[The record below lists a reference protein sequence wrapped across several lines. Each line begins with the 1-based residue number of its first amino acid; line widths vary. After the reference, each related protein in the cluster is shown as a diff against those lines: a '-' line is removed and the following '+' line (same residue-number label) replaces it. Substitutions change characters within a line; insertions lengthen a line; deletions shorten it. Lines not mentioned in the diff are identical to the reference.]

1 MARPPKDITSR
12 VNEMLDERDANAV
25 VQEAVM
31 MKPPEVV
38 EPATEMPSIEQFD
51 PELQPESAEN
61 APEIIQAGGKVE
73 AVTEFFKG
81 LSKRTEEAEKKV
93 LPPVSAAPIQKIGEV
108 TIVRKADD
116 EEIQALND
124 ALGGDYIKGL
134 NFPAVAEADGKVNLA
149 EYLAKVKDANPQLF
163 EQARRGT
170 LNYDA
175 LMAMA
180 QKQGLDNVVQ
190 NWITRKPGAGES
202 AEQVLAGMIA
212 ARQVQKETTDAF
224 LNART
229 INDPEERA
237 KAMARA
243 MQLYTVEMHLY
254 ANLSAATSEAGRT
267 LYAVGMAQRLGID
280 AGARG
285 DEMIKIFDADSTK
298 DIEYLGELYLSLP
311 DAAAKARMAQQGMW
325 SRGMDVVA
333 EAYINSLLGATTTHA
348 VNIFGNSSFM
358 LLRSAEQVL
367 AGSIGRVRSAITGNK
382 ERAMARDGLIQLD
395 AIRETFLDAILVAG
409 KAFIKEEASDLGSKI
424 DLRNRKA
431 ISMNSGEVIKEI
443 RDGNFGAAAINA
455 LGVATRIPGRFL
467 LAEDEFFK
475 AIAYRAEIRKTAKH
489 RSHKLYDEVI
499 AAGEDPDKARAMAVA
514 EEKRILENPPEP
526 VVKDAQQAAKE
537 LTFQGD
543 LDGFMGTAQPVFS
556 HPAAKLFVP
565 FFKTPMNVLGEVAK
579 RSPLRFLSPSLYKNL
594 RAGGAAMDAELS
606 RLALASGVMATFAS
620 MAWDGNDAAGQPI
633 IIVGAGPS
641 DPDGKAAMQRLGI
654 QPFSINYL
662 QADGTYKSITYSRL
676 DPLSGTLSMAS
687 DFAYYAQRD
696 EDQTVAEALATA
708 SVVGIYE
715 YAMQS
720 PFLQGVSDL
729 SRNMMNSDPEVAA
742 ENTMQMM
749 GEKLGSGLL
758 SVLPTVSAGMT
769 GAELE
774 RTMSPEMSNTMMPS
788 AGLFNED
795 PTQLPAF
802 VRGFY
807 TALQKAKARNP
818 IFSDQVPPKLNL
830 WGEVITSRDANSSAG
845 LFSPFRVK
853 TAKYEGVDAELMR
866 LGDGPKM
873 PNKKINGVLL
883 NAEQYN
889 RWIELANNMDYRG
902 EMPTNPDGS
911 ENDRYTPGQTL
922 LDELN
927 AHIASDYYIN
937 GTKEEKLEDI
947 KSITSELYAAAKE
960 ALLEEY
966 PDVKARV
973 EAAK

>member
-1 MARPPKDITSR
+1 MARPPKNITSR
-12 VNEMLDERDANAV
+12 VNEMLDEREAEAV

-224 LNART
+224 LYART

-254 ANLSAATSEAGRT
+254 ANLSASVSEAGRT

-298 DIEYLGELYLSLP
+298 DIEYLGELYLALP
-311 DAAAKARMAQQGMW
+311 DAAAKARMAQQGWW

-367 AGSIGRVRSAITGNK
+367 AGSIGRVRTGLGIGKK

-424 DLRNRKA
+424 DLRARKA

-443 RDGNFGAAAINA
+443 RNGNFGAAAINA

-526 VVKDAQQAAKE
+526 VVKDAQQAAQE

-543 LDGFMGTAQPVFS
+543 LNGFMGTAQPVFS

-579 RSPLRFLSPSLYKNL
+579 RSPLRALSPQAYKNIWG
-594 RAGGAAMDAELS
+594 GGAAADAELS
-606 RLALASGVMATFAS
+606 RIALGAGVMSVFS
-620 MAWDGNDAAGQPI
+620 GMAWDGNDATGQPI

-676 DPLSGTLSMAS
+676 DPLPGTLSMAA
-687 DFAYYAQRD
+687 DFAYYAQRE
-696 EDQTVAEALATA
+696 EDQGTIEALATA

-729 SRNMMNSDPEVAA
+729 SRTMMNSDPEVAA

-749 GEKLGSGLL
+749 GEKLGSGVISLL
-758 SVLPTVSAGMT
+758 PSVAAGLT

-774 RTMSPEMSNTMMPS
+774 RAISPEMSNAMMPS

-802 VRGFY
+802 LRGFY

-818 IFSDQVPPKLNL
+818 IFSDQLPPKLNL

-866 LGDGPKM
+866 LGNGPKM
-873 PNKKINGVLL
+873 PPKKISGVLL

-889 RWIELANNMDYRG
+889 RWIVLMNSVDKKGRLPGDKDYDETG
-902 EMPTNPDGS
+902 
-911 ENDRYTPGQTL
+911 TL
-922 LDELN
+922 LPQLN
-927 AHIASDYYIN
+927 KMIETEEYKALDNDDKLDLIN
-937 GTKEEKLEDI
+937 TIVSRLRTFGKRM
-947 KSITSELYAAAKE
+947 
-960 ALLEEY
+960 LLQEY
-966 PDVKARV
+966 PDLQARV

>member
-12 VNEMLDERDANAV
+12 VNEMLDEREAEAV

-61 APEIIQAGGKVE
+61 APEIIQAGFTKFLKEGAEKI
-73 AVTEFFKG
+73 G
-81 LSKRTEEAEKKV
+81 KRTEEAEKKV
-93 LPPVSAAPIQKIGEV
+93 LPPISAAPIQKMGEV
-108 TIVRKADD
+108 TIVRRADD

-124 ALGGDYIKGL
+124 ALGGEYIKGL
-134 NFPAVAEADGKVNLA
+134 NFPAVADADGKVNLA
-149 EYLAKVKDANPQLF
+149 EYLAKVKDANPQMF

-175 LMAMA
+175 LMEMA
-180 QKQGLDNVVQ
+180 RKQGLDNVVQ
-190 NWITRKPGAGES
+190 DWITRKPGAGES

-224 LNART
+224 LYART

-237 KAMARA
+237 KALARA

-311 DAAAKARMAQQGMW
+311 DAAAKAKMAQQGW
-325 SRGMDVVA
+325 FSRGMDVVA

-358 LLRSAEQVL
+358 LLRSAEQTL
-367 AGSIGRVRSAITGNK
+367 AGGIGRIRSAITGNK

-409 KAFIKEEASDLGSKI
+409 KAFIKEEPSDLASKI

-431 ISMNSGEVIKEI
+431 ISMNSGEVVKEI

-455 LGVATRIPGRFL
+455 LGVMTRIPGRFL
-467 LAEDEFFK
+467 IAEDEFFK

-489 RSHKLYDEVI
+489 RSHKLYDEML

-514 EEKRILENPPEP
+514 EEKRILDNPPEP
-526 VVKDAQQAAKE
+526 VVKDAQQAAQE

-543 LDGFMGTAQPVFS
+543 LNGFMGTAQPMFS
-556 HPAAKLFVP
+556 HPASKLIVP

-579 RSPLRFLSPSLYKNL
+579 RSPLRLLSPSLYKNL
-594 RAGGAAMDAELS
+594 RAGGAAADAEIS
-606 RLALASGVMATFAS
+606 RLALGGAVMTVFAN
-620 MAWDGNDAAGQPI
+620 MAWDGSDVAGQSI

-641 DPDGKAAMQRLGI
+641 DPDGKAAMNRLGI
-654 QPFSINYL
+654 QPHSINIL

-676 DPLSGTLSMAS
+676 DPLSGTLSMAA
-687 DFAYYAQRD
+687 DFTYYVNR
-696 EDQTVAEALATA
+696 EDDASVVESLATA

-720 PFLQGVSDL
+720 PFLQGVSEL
-729 SRNMMNSDPEVAA
+729 SRSVLNSDPEVAA

-758 SVLPTVSAGMT
+758 SILPTVSAGMT

-788 AGLFNED
+788 VGLFNED

-818 IFSDQVPPKLNL
+818 IFSDSVPPKLNL

-853 TAKYEGVDAELMR
+853 TAEYAGVDAELMR
-866 LGDGPKM
+866 LGNGPKM
-873 PNKKINGVLL
+873 PPKKISGVLL

-889 RWIELANNMDYRG
+889 RWIVLMNSVDKKGRLPGDKDYD
-902 EMPTNPDGS
+902 ET
-911 ENDRYTPGQTL
+911 TTL
-922 LDELN
+922 LPQLN
-927 AHIASDYYIN
+927 KMIETEAYKALDNDDKLDLIN
-937 GTKEEKLEDI
+937 TIVSRLRTFGKRM
-947 KSITSELYAAAKE
+947 
-960 ALLEEY
+960 LLEEY